1 MSQFNQNQKVLVS
14 KAVTPDATSVANLAD
29 GEIAFVSKKGTVLDG
44 TTVLAEDKFY
54 IAQGTATLGNPKY
67 SQAIT
72 LKNITKVKG
81 TSGAAATQQVITIAD
96 TTATVTTASTT
107 EATTYVAHIVFKHDK
122 EIGSKRQLARAISYV
137 APKNTSAANVLV
149 GLAAAIN
156 ANALAKQYVVAT
168 IANDDLVI
176 TGLAQTYNVIYG
188 YKQVSFE
195 VGIEGFA
202 TVTITKTTAPDPG
215 VGTYALLTD
224 LEYFALGNNGITNR
238 TQFPV
243 PTGAW
248 DTQAVSASAPYDIYV
263 IDSFDRHASA
273 DVNTTIDSPLQTI
286 VAIPASATANTTAFE
301 GVLSA
306 ITDNLGLPEIN
317 L

>member
-81 TSGAAATQQVITIAD
+81 TSGAAATQQVITIAN
-96 TTATVTTASTT
+96 TATVTTASTT

-122 EIGSKRQLARAISYV
+122 EIGSKRQLARAVSYV

-168 IANDDLVI
+168 IANADLVI

-202 TVTITKTTAPDPG
+202 SVTITKTTAPDPG

-248 DTQAVSASAPYDIYV
+248 NTQAVSASAPYDIYV

>member
-107 EATTYVAHIVFKHDK
+107 EATTYVAHIVFTHDK

-156 ANALAKQYVVAT
+156 ANALARQYVVA
-168 IANDDLVI
+168 AVAGDLII

>member
-14 KAVTPDATSVANLAD
+14 KAVTHDATSVANLAD

-107 EATTYVAHIVFKHDK
+107 EATTYVAHIVFTHDK

-156 ANALAKQYVVAT
+156 ANALARQYVVA
-168 IANDDLVI
+168 AVAGDLII